1 MRACACLL
9 FLTLF
14 ATQVALSQ
22 QKTEAL
28 GSVKGIVRD
37 TANNYVLKSATASVY
52 KVSPQDSVLL
62 SYQITNTYGE
72 FNFTNLPLNSPLKL
86 IVNNV
91 GYHVLIKEFSIPA
104 DTKAINLKTL
114 VMIERTTSL
123 KEVVI
128 SIPPISMNGDTL
140 EFNAAAFKLD
150 SNAVVEDL
158 LRKIPN
164 IVVWGDNTITVNGRE
179 IKKLT
184 VNGKDFFGGN
194 FKVATQNLSKNV
206 VDKVQVF
213 RTAISNTLD
222 STLNM
227 NIKLKKGQEFG
238 YFGKIGAGRGTDGR
252 YETDMSI
259 NAFSP
264 KMQLGIV
271 AAINN
276 INKLANN
283 VNTILTN
290 STFKGVGTAI
300 EYRPDFSMGGIT
312 RSKAI
317 GTTFTYNFVEKPTY
331 YERNTLN
338 VNYFFRDR
346 DTENASTAK
355 TITARGNLDKI
366 IDDNINN
373 NFSNTLGHKVDSK
386 YEWTEN
392 NHALTVNQ
400 SFIND
405 KSQNNI
411 QTLSRSRNEQDL
423 AISEYSGIN
432 AIDENRNS
440 YNLSINYLMGQ
451 KQGKKFKGLSTTY
464 TLGVDNKEEKRLNQT
479 DFLSFINPLS
489 TQRFNRKYN
498 TDLKDVDQVLNFALN
513 DLKTVFFDW
522 TKFYGF
528 DFSLSN
534 DLKLNHKREGNV
546 IEDFNPATSMYEHN
560 QYLTNNVRTNTT
572 EDAPALIVSKSIKSS
587 LSDRFNK
594 DWTFR
599 LGAKHLF
606 IYQENRSDKA
616 FQNIN
621 RSYSQFAPEA
631 SINYTNRQ
639 WGKYFKYYQLSFNTS
654 IKTPTLQQLAPLIDS
669 TSITNIQQGNLALL
683 ASINRNIQISYRHED
698 QTGKNTLNY
707 NFAFNLNYLHN
718 NIIDSVLISD
728 DNRRNIYPV
737 NDSHAN
743 NYLSFNANIR
753 KALKL
758 KTSEFQIGL
767 TTMFGKS
774 KNGAYLN
781 GAYTFSDNLNATIK
795 LNANFTYKDKIA
807 LEGAQSYSMYSLKQ
821 AAFNTKFN
829 GVLSATTLS
838 SSYRVTKK
846 ITLNSDITFNRNTS
860 TNTDAI
866 NFTLWNAS
874 ANFRFLKGN
883 NLELKFSALDLL
895 RQNSSIINDGSSTN
909 FTVGTRNVLTQYFM
923 TTVSYYPRH
932 FGKKTKR

>member
-1 MRACACLL
+1 MRVCACIL

-14 ATQVALSQ
+14 AAQVVHSQ
-22 QKTEAL
+22 QKTEVL

-37 TANNYVLKSATASVY
+37 TANNYVLRSATASVY
-52 KVSPQDSVLL
+52 KASPQDSALL

-72 FNFTNLPLNSPLKL
+72 FNFSSLPLNSPLKL
-86 IVNNV
+86 VVNNV
-91 GYHVLIKEFSIPA
+91 GYHVLTKEFSIPA
-104 DTKAINLKTL
+104 DTKALDFKTL
-114 VMIERTTSL
+114 VMIERPTSL
-123 KEVVI
+123 KEVII

-179 IKKLT
+179 VKKLT

-213 RTAISNTLD
+213 SSASSNTLD

-227 NIKLKKGQEFG
+227 NIKLKKEQEFG

-252 YETDMSI
+252 YETDISI

-264 KMQLGIV
+264 KMQFGIV

-331 YERNTLN
+331 FERNTLN

-346 DTENASTAK
+346 NTENASTAK

-366 IDDNINN
+366 IDDITNN

-405 KSQNNI
+405 RNQNNI
-411 QTLSRSRNEQDL
+411 QTLSHSRNGQDV
-423 AISEYSGIN
+423 AISEYSGIDTKN
-432 AIDENRNS
+432 ENRDT

-464 TLGVDNKEEKRLNQT
+464 SLGVDHKEEKRLNQT
-479 DFLSFINPLS
+479 GFLSFINPLS
-489 TQRFNRKYN
+489 NQRFNRKYN

-513 DLKTVFFDW
+513 DLKTLFFDW
-522 TKFYGF
+522 TKFSGF

-534 DLKLNHKREGNV
+534 DLKLNNKREGNI
-546 IEDFNPATSMYEHN
+546 IEDFNPSTSLYEHN
-560 QYLTNNVRTNTT
+560 RYLTNYVRTNTT
-572 EDAPALIVSKSIKSS
+572 EEAPALILSKSIKSS
-587 LSDRFNK
+587 LSDRFDK
-594 DWTFR
+594 EWVFR
-599 LGAKHLF
+599 LATRHLF
-606 IYQENRSDKA
+606 IFQENRSEKA

-621 RSYSQFAPEA
+621 RTYSQFAPEA

-639 WGKYFKYYQLSFNTS
+639 WGKYHKYYQLSFNTS
-654 IKTPTLQQLAPLIDS
+654 INAPTLQQLAPLVDS
-669 TSITNIQQGNLALL
+669 TFITNIQQGNLALL
-683 ASINRNIQISYRHED
+683 ASVNRNIQLSYRHED

-707 NFAFNLNYLHN
+707 NFAFNLNYIHN
-718 NIIDSVLISD
+718 NVIDSILISD

-737 NDSHAN
+737 NDSHLN
-743 NYLSFNANIR
+743 NNLSFNANIR

-758 KTSEFQIGL
+758 KTSELQFGL
-767 TTMFGKS
+767 TTMIGKS

-781 GAYTFSDNLNATIK
+781 GGYTFSENLNTTIQ

-807 LEGAQSYSMYSLKQ
+807 LEGVQSYSMYSLKQ

-829 GVLSATTLS
+829 GTLSATTLS
-838 SSYRVTKK
+838 SSFRLTKK
-846 ITLNSDITFNRNTS
+846 IALNSDIGFNRNTS
-860 TNTDAI
+860 TSTDAV

-895 RQNSSIINDGSSTN
+895 RQNSSIINYGSSTN
-909 FTVGTRNVLTQYFM
+909 FTVGTINVLKQYFM

-932 FGKKTKR
+932 FGKKSKG

>member
-1 MRACACLL
+1 MRVCACIL
-9 FLTLF
+9 FLTFF
-14 ATQVALSQ
+14 ATQVAYSQ

-37 TANNYVLKSATASVY
+37 TANNYVLRSATAAIY
-52 KVSPQDSVLL
+52 KANPQDSSLL

-104 DTKAINLKTL
+104 ETKALDFKTL
-114 VMIERTTSL
+114 VMTERTTSL

-213 RTAISNTLD
+213 STASSNTLD

-264 KMQLGIV
+264 KMQFGIV

-300 EYRPDFSMGGIT
+300 EYRPDFSLGGIT
-312 RSKAI
+312 RSRAI
-317 GTTFTYNFVEKPTY
+317 GSTFTYNFVEKPTY
-331 YERNTLN
+331 FERNILN

-346 DTENASTAK
+346 DTENASTAR

-392 NHALTVNQ
+392 NHSLIVNQ

-405 KSQNNI
+405 RSQNNI
-411 QTLSRSRNEQDL
+411 QTLSHSRNEQDV

-432 AIDENRNS
+432 AVDENRNT

-451 KQGKKFKGLSTTY
+451 KLLKKFKGLSATY
-464 TLGVDNKEEKRLNQT
+464 TLGVDNREEERLNQT

-489 TQRFNRKYN
+489 NQRFNRKYN
-498 TDLKDVDQVLNFALN
+498 TDLKDVDQVLNFTLN
-513 DLKTVFFDW
+513 DLKTVFFDR
-522 TKFYGF
+522 TKFSGF

-534 DLKLNHKREGNV
+534 DLKLNTKTEGSV
-546 IEDFNPATSMYEHN
+546 IEDFNPSTSLYEHN
-560 QYLTNNVRTNTT
+560 RYLTNNVSTNTT
-572 EDAPALIVSKSIKSS
+572 EEAPALIVSKSIKSS
-587 LSDRFNK
+587 LSDRFDK
-594 DWTFR
+594 QWDFKLMAR
-599 LGAKHLF
+599 HLF
-606 IYQENRSDKA
+606 IFQENRSGKA

-621 RSYSQFAPEA
+621 RTYSQFAPEA
-631 SINYTNRQ
+631 SIDYTNRQ
-639 WGKYFKYYQLSFNTS
+639 WGKYHKYYHVSFNTS
-654 IKTPTLQQLAPLIDS
+654 IKAPTLQQLAPLIDS
-669 TSITNIQQGNLALL
+669 TSITNILQGNLALL
-683 ASINRNIQISYRHED
+683 ASISRNIQLSYRHED

-707 NFAFNLNYLHN
+707 NFAFNLRYIDN
-718 NIIDSVLISD
+718 NVVDSVLISD

-737 NDSHAN
+737 NDSRAN
-743 NYLSFNANIR
+743 NNLSFNANIR

-767 TTMFGKS
+767 TTMIGKS

-795 LNANFTYKDKIA
+795 LNTNFTYKDKIA
-807 LEGAQSYSMYSLKQ
+807 IEGAQSYSMYSLKQ
-821 AAFNTKFN
+821 GAFNTKFN
-829 GVLSATTLS
+829 GALSATSLS
-838 SSYRVTKK
+838 AGYKLTKK

-874 ANFRFLKGN
+874 ANCRFLKGN

-895 RQNSSIINDGSSTN
+895 RQNSSIINEGSSTN
-909 FTVGTRNVLTQYFM
+909 FTVGTRNVLKQYFM

-932 FGKKTKR
+932 FGKKQKR